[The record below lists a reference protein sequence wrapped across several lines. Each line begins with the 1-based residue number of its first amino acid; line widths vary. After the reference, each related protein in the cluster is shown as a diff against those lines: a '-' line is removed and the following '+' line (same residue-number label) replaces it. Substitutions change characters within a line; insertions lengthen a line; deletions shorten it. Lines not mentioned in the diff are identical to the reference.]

1 MRSSALFA
9 RALVWLATFVVMLA
23 PGRARAQALT
33 PPSIAQ
39 LEPLPAHHEREL
51 IVEALVGVDGLAA
64 LEACDA
70 TLALCEAVHVALERS
85 RFVPALRDG
94 APIAAR
100 VRIRWDPVAFEPVL
114 PEDDAPWRVRSRR
127 EPPPFRARAEV
138 SPVAPAVRRLELI
151 EARDAPGSMGDPLR
165 AIESLPG
172 VVPVANGVPYA
183 FVRGSPPAGTLYVYD
198 GIPLPQLFHLALGPA
213 VVHPRML
220 GAIELHAGAAPARWG
235 RHIGGVILAEGPDD
249 RAPLDGTHG
258 EIEVRLLD
266 VSGYFE
272 TPLPNGGRFAGALR
286 IGWSSLLAGAFVQNL
301 ELGFGDYQLR
311 ATVPLDAHDDVQVV
325 ALGSYDRFAYSSE
338 AGRATHA
345 EIQFHR
351 VEARVRRRAGAFSG
365 LAALRA
371 GWDRTDYFGGLESAT
386 HAETG
391 HVAARLEG
399 GLRDRFVSWRAG
411 GDVLA
416 SFGRNPEIG
425 LRNTFQPQI
434 QDALTRS
441 TAALWTELTLLLLP
455 ELTIDVGARVDT
467 WMYAQRL
474 EGALDPRL
482 RIAWRPITELTLH
495 VGAGVARQPP
505 GYYLPVPG
513 TNDLI
518 LAPGLQTAMQLDGGA
533 TFELGSFRAELQLFV
548 HRYEDLVFSDFLT
561 ILDER
566 GACDP
571 LLELPEDAYCP
582 TMPLVPRTN
591 GISWGGEGLIAIAP
605 RERVSGWISYTL
617 SWSELDPISFG
628 GAWEVAMRPSYDV
641 RHVLNAVARW
651 EIVPGLSVGARVH
664 LRSGGPRGFAYRDFS
679 MPLSLFERVERE
691 VTPFARLDAS
701 IAYAW
706 DAGWGRLRVS
716 IEWLNVTFAQE
727 AIALVCAVD
736 GDGIPIRCNTDRA
749 PPIVAPNLGLRIE
762 L

>member
-1 MRSSALFA
+1 MC
-9 RALVWLATFVVMLA
+9 LAIFVA
-23 PGRARAQALT
+23 GRAHAQELT

-39 LEPLPAHHEREL
+39 LEPLPAHHQSEL
-51 IVEALVGVDGLAA
+51 SIEAIVDVDGLAA
-64 LEACDA
+64 LASCDA
-70 TLALCEAVHVALERS
+70 TLALCEAAHVALDRS

-94 APIAAR
+94 APIASR
-100 VRIRWDPVAFEPVL
+100 VRIRWDPVVDPPALPV
-114 PEDDAPWRVRSRR
+114 EDDVARLVRRAG
-127 EPPPFRARAEV
+127 EPPPFRARAQI

-172 VVPVANGVPYA
+172 VVPIANGVPYA
-183 FVRGSPPAGTLYVYD
+183 FIRGSPPAGTLYVYD
-198 GIPLPQLFHLALGPA
+198 GIPMPQLFHLALGPA

-249 RAPLDGTHG
+249 RAPLDRTHG

-266 VSGYFE
+266 VSGYVE
-272 TPLPNGGRFAGALR
+272 TPLPGGGRFAGALR
-286 IGWSSLLAGAFVQNL
+286 VGWSSLIAAAFVPGL

-338 AGRATHA
+338 AGRATNA

-351 VEARVRRRAGAFSG
+351 AEVRIRRRAGAFSG

-371 GWDRTDYFGGLESAT
+371 GWDRTDYFGGLEHAT
-386 HAETG
+386 RAETG
-391 HVAARLEG
+391 HVAARVEG
-399 GLRDRFVSWRAG
+399 GLHDRFFTWRAG

-416 SFGRNPEIG
+416 SFGRNPEVG
-425 LRNTFQPQI
+425 LRNDWNPQI

-441 TAALWTELTLLLLP
+441 TAALWTELTLRLLP
-455 ELTIDVGARVDT
+455 ELTIDVGGRFDT
-467 WMYAQRL
+467 WIFAQRL
-474 EGALDPRL
+474 EGAIDPRV
-482 RIAWRPITELTLH
+482 RVAWRVIPELTLH

-505 GYYLPVPG
+505 TYYLPVPG
-513 TNDLI
+513 TNDLV

-561 ILDER
+561 LLDDR

-571 LLELPEDAYCP
+571 LLEGPEGAFCP
-582 TMPLVPRTN
+582 PPSLVPRTN
-591 GISWGGEGLIAIAP
+591 GLSWGGEALVAIAP

-628 GAWEVAMRPSYDV
+628 GPWELAMRPSYDV
-641 RHVLNAVARW
+641 RHVLNAIARW

-664 LRSGGPRGFAYRDFS
+664 FRSGGPRGFAYRDFS
-679 MPLSLFERVERE
+679 TVPSFFQRVERE

-701 IAYAW
+701 IAYVW
-706 DAGWGRLRVS
+706 NAGWARLRVS
-716 IEWLNVTFAQE
+716 IEWLNVTFSQE
-727 AIALVCAVD
+727 AIALTCAVD
-736 GDGIPIRCNTDRA
+736 PNGIPTSCNTDRA
-749 PPIVAPNLGLRIE
+749 PPIVAPNLGLRID